1 MIEKSLFGITKSGE
15 KVYKFDL
22 ISGSSVASILT
33 FGATIQSLI
42 VPSNH
47 GMLDVVMG
55 YSNLSSYEE
64 FDGYLGATVGRNG
77 NRIKNGEFYLDD
89 TLIKLN
95 KNDGD
100 NNLHGGNIGFSHKV
114 WSVKSINVE
123 ENSITLSY
131 LSKDGEENFPGN
143 LQVETKFTLNG
154 SSLVI
159 EYFAITDKKTVC
171 NLTNHSYFCLDG
183 AGEPSSHDAF
193 VKIDADRVL
202 EVDEGLI
209 PTGNFINV
217 ENTPFDF
224 RDFKQI
230 KTDILSNDKQIE
242 FMHGYDCN
250 FCLNANG
257 KHKEVA
263 WLYSKRSGV
272 KLTVKTSNYG
282 LQLYTGYFLTD
293 RVGKGGKTYKQNTS
307 ICLETQT
314 YPDAVNNKNFP
325 SSILSPTD
333 KYYVKTE
340 YLFSLKKD

>member
-55 YSNLSSYEE
+55 YSDLSSYEE

-77 NRIKNGEFYLDD
+77 NRIKNAEFYLDD

-131 LSKDGEENFPGN
+131 L
-143 LQVETKFTLNG
+143 
-154 SSLVI
+154 
-159 EYFAITDKKTVC
+159 
-171 NLTNHSYFCLDG
+171 
-183 AGEPSSHDAF
+183 
-193 VKIDADRVL
+193 
-202 EVDEGLI
+202 
-209 PTGNFINV
+209 
-217 ENTPFDF
+217 
-224 RDFKQI
+224 
-230 KTDILSNDKQIE
+230 
-242 FMHGYDCN
+242 
-250 FCLNANG
+250 
-257 KHKEVA
+257 
-263 WLYSKRSGV
+263 
-272 KLTVKTSNYG
+272 
-282 LQLYTGYFLTD
+282 
-293 RVGKGGKTYKQNTS
+293 
-307 ICLETQT
+307 
-314 YPDAVNNKNFP
+314 
-325 SSILSPTD
+325 
-333 KYYVKTE
+333 
-340 YLFSLKKD
+340 